1 MYVKIFSQIYDG
13 TLCTKGPWQALVTF
27 QQLLVLAD
35 QDGNVDMTEEAIS
48 RRTTI
53 PLDIINIGISA
64 LSLPDD
70 KSRTPAEEGRRIV
83 LLADHRDWGWHI
95 VNYEHYRRMK
105 REEDRRE
112 YHQAYYQEKR
122 KKKPVNQPVNKIQH
136 SQQIQPIAY
145 AEAEAVNTKPKAQR
159 FAPPPWI
166 DPEAWKG
173 FETMRAKIRKP
184 MTDRAR
190 AMIVKELEA
199 LKAQGHD
206 PVAVLAQSEV
216 HAWAGVFPVK
226 VNGAAKSPVQWWAS
240 DEGILAKGNELH
252 LDPKRGESMPSF
264 KARINAAIEAVA

>member
-53 PLDIINIGISA
+53 PLDIIHIGIAA
-64 LSLPDD
+64 LALPDD
-70 KSRTPAEEGRRIV
+70 KSRTPTEEGKRIV
-83 LLADHRDWGWHI
+83 LLSDHRDWGWHI

-122 KKKPVNQPVNKIQH
+122 KKKPENQQFNTFQQF
-136 SQQIQPIAY
+136 QQIQPIAEAY
-145 AEAEAVNTKPKAQR
+145 AEAETGKPKPKAQR
-159 FAPPPWI
+159 WALPPWI
-166 DPEAWKG
+166 AEEAWKG
-173 FETMRAKIRKP
+173 FEAMRTKIRKP

-190 AMIVKELEA
+190 TMIVAELER
-199 LKAQGHD
+199 LKAKGQD
-206 PVAVLAQSEV
+206 PIAVLAQSEV
-216 HAWAGVFPVK
+216 RAWASVYPIATSP
-226 VNGAAKSPVQWWAS
+226 AAREDRMAGIRNWHPPE
-240 DEGILAKGNELH
+240 DEPEISH
-252 LDPKRGESMPSF
+252 ESQ
-264 KARINAAIEAVA
+264 